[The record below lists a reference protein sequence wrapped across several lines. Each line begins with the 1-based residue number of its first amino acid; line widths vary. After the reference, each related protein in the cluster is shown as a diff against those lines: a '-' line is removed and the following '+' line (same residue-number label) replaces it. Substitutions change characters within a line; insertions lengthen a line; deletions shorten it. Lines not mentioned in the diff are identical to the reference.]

1 MISATSRGAASVRL
15 AEIVDRI
22 GETYRDGF
30 GVNHLDGVNLPRR
43 AEIVEITEKLLEV
56 IFPGFDG
63 RRQGHKEMIAHDV
76 AELLKEIYSELF
88 DQMCRAIRYSR
99 KVRSC
104 EECGTNEAVFALLDA
119 LPQIRETVKLD
130 VEAAYAG
137 DPAAT
142 SYDEIILSYP
152 GIKAITIQRMAH
164 VLYHQGVPFIPRM
177 MTEHAHSQTGIDIHP
192 GRTSRA
198 RGLHRP
204 RHRRGDRR
212 DGRDRRQRADLPG
225 SDARRREFPEG
236 RLRHAD
242 QGQQAPSDHRQ
253 QRDDL
258 FRRVGARRH
267 HDRRQLRDRRQRL
280 ADRKPAAR
288 NQDHVAPARKQTEIR
303 KRQGVAAR

>member
-1 MISATSRGAASVRL
+1 MQPLKYDFSDLEGAASVRL

-192 GRTSRA
+192 GA
-198 RGLHRP
+198 HLGRGVFIDHGTGIVVGETTVIGENVKLYQGVTLGALSP
-204 RHRRGDRR
+204 RKGH
-212 DGRDRRQRADLPG
+212 ASLPG
-225 SDARRREFPEG
+225 KRHPTVGSDVTIYSGASILGGETTIGDHAVVGGNAFLTDSVAEDTQVVIRTPEPIYRE
-236 RLRHAD
+236 RK
-242 QGQQAPSDHRQ
+242 HRE
-253 QRDDL
+253 
-258 FRRVGARRH
+258 
-267 HDRRQLRDRRQRL
+267 
-280 ADRKPAAR
+280 K
-288 NQDHVAPARKQTEIR
+288 
-303 KRQGVAAR
+303 

>member
-1 MISATSRGAASVRL
+1 MQPLKYDFSDLEGAASVRL

-192 GRTSRA
+192 GA
-198 RGLHRP
+198 HLGRGVFIDH
-204 RHRRGDRR
+204 GT
-212 DGRDRRQRADLPG
+212 G
-225 SDARRREFPEG
+225 REFPEG